1 MNRRRFIKLVSLT
14 SVMTALAPRQAYSIT
29 VFDPSN
35 FAQNILQAIRVLQS
49 NINEARMIANQVISL
64 ANDAKNLASLPYD
77 MISEF
82 NTQFSGLFST
92 VGSINGMMQNL
103 GSLQSRFEE
112 LFPNFLMHFDPISR
126 ASMAEDVKK
135 QIENTREVML
145 GAAKTGAQVLENLP
159 QTQAQL
165 DKLMSDS
172 QGAVGML
179 QATQAGNQIAGTISG
194 NLIQLNAQLATYMQ
208 AHTNFLME
216 QSSASAAARNR
227 FDHVLEG
234 WNTPSGGKAIPE
246 NPF

>member
-1 MNRRRFIKLVSLT
+1 MNRRYFIKLA
-14 SVMTALAPRQAYSIT
+14 ALSPMLLALPKSAQAIT

-35 FAQNILQAIRVLQS
+35 FGQNILQAIRLLQS

-64 ANDAKNLASLPYD
+64 ANDAKNLTSLPYD
-77 MISEF
+77 MISQF
-82 NTQFSGLFST
+82 NTQFSDLFST

-103 GSLQSRFEE
+103 GGLQSKFEE
-112 LFPNFLMHFDPISR
+112 LFPDFLAHYDPISR

-135 QIENTREVML
+135 QIENTRAVML
-145 GAAKTGAQVLENLP
+145 GAAKTGAQVLANLP

-172 QGAVGML
+172 QGAVGIL
-179 QATQAGNQIAGTISG
+179 QASQAGNQIAGTISG
-194 NLIQLNAQLATYMQ
+194 NLIQLNALLATYMQ

-227 FDHVLEG
+227 LDHVLEG
-234 WNTPSGGKAIPE
+234 WNTPSGGNAIAE